1 MAESGTALSYD
12 WNTEGGPRPAQVPAV
27 TFDDETLRDGLQSPS
42 VAHPTV
48 AERLQFLEL
57 AAAVGVT
64 AADVGLPG
72 AGARAAREAEAV
84 CHGLF
89 AARLPIVPNCAAR
102 ARREDLE
109 PIVDIAQR
117 IGHPVEAAIFLGSS
131 PLRCRVEGWSL
142 GDLLARTEE
151 SVAFA
156 VAHGAPVTFVA
167 EDTTRSHPEDLRRL
181 FLTAIRAGAT
191 RLCLAD
197 TAGQA
202 DPFGAVRLVRFARG
216 VLPDAGATGVGLD
229 WHGHNDRGLAVA
241 NALAAAWAG
250 AGRLHATALG
260 VGERLGNAAMEQLL
274 VNARLLGWAQPN
286 LRGLMAYV
294 RHASAMVG
302 VAIPPSAPVAGRD
315 AFRTSTGVHA
325 SAILKAGRQGD
336 DELVDLV
343 YSAIP
348 AAWLGRQQ
356 EIEVG
361 PMSGAANVRWW
372 LAAHGYADDA
382 RAVATVLATAKV
394 ADRILDDDEIRVL
407 VEAAIG
413 SPTR

>member
-1 MAESGTALSYD
+1 MPESATSLSYD
-12 WNTEGGPRPAQVPAV
+12 WNAEGGSGRAPLPSV

-42 VAHPTV
+42 VAHPSV
-48 AERLQFLEL
+48 DDRVRLLEL

-84 CHGLF
+84 CRGLD
-89 AARLPIVPNCAAR
+89 AARLPIMPNCAAR
-102 ARREDLE
+102 ARREDLQ
-109 PIVDIAQR
+109 PIADISQR
-117 IGHPVEAAIFLGSS
+117 VGHPIEAAIFLGSS

-142 GDLLARTEE
+142 GELLTRAEE
-151 SVAFA
+151 SVTFA
-156 VAHGAPVTFVA
+156 VAHDLPVTFVA
-167 EDTTRSHPEDLRRL
+167 EDTTRSHPDDLRRL
-181 FLTAIRAGAT
+181 FAAAVGAGAT

-197 TAGQA
+197 TTGQA

-216 VLPDAGATGVGLD
+216 VLHDLGAQRVGLD

-260 VGERLGNAAMEQLL
+260 VGERVGNAAMEQLL
-274 VNARLLGWAQPN
+274 VNARLLGWARPD
-286 LRGLMAYV
+286 LRGLMAYAE
-294 RHASAMVG
+294 HASAMVG
-302 VAIPPSAPVAGRD
+302 VAIPPSAPIAGRD

-325 SAILKAGRQGD
+325 AAILKAERQGE

-348 AAWLGRQQ
+348 ASWLGRAQ

-372 LAAHGYADDA
+372 LATHGYADDA
-382 RAVATVLATAKV
+382 RAIATVLATAKV
-394 ADRILDDDEIRVL
+394 ADRILGDEEIRAL
-407 VEAAIG
+407 VDAAIG
-413 SPTR
+413 GPTR